1 MSLDPLRVV
10 APLES
15 AAQLARGPRVTASS
29 HDTLSA
35 PTRPQSLEPPART
48 DMVTIYE
55 HFPLLFYTGG

>member
-1 MSLDPLRVV
+1 MLLDPLRVA
-10 APLES
+10 APLEW
-15 AAQLARGPRVTASS
+15 AARLARGPRVTGLS

-35 PTRPQSLEPPART
+35 PHRPQSLEPPART